1 MPLSQQLELDPDPSA
16 ARTARAWVIEL
27 LSRLGREDLAES
39 AELGVSELVTN
50 ALLHAEPPVRLRLRG
65 TREHPRIEVLDCSSA
80 LPATAGETG
89 GEDQLGN
96 GGRGLDL
103 VALFS
108 RAWGSVVDAT
118 GKLVWFEPTAAEPDG
133 EPVVGHHVV
142 NEDPFVNEPEVA
154 GERLTVRL
162 LHFPVQEW
170 AHFRAMYTELR
181 RELRLLAIAH
191 PEDYPLAVELT
202 EVARAVDAHR
212 LHSAGLAKLDAAV
225 EAGKTTADLTY
236 DVPLA
241 YPDEL
246 IRLSDLLRKAV
257 RFCHEQKLLASAPSE
272 EHVDLLAWYADQFVQ
287 QAAGRAPTPWRGAAR
302 SA

>member
-27 LSRLGREDLAES
+27 LARLGRDDLAES

-65 TREHPRIEVLDCSSA
+65 TRDHPRIEVLDCSSS
-80 LPATAGETG
+80 LPASAGATG

-108 RAWGSVVDAT
+108 RAWGSVVDST
-118 GKLVWFEPTAAEPDG
+118 GKLVWFEPTSAEPDG

-142 NEDPFVNEPEVA
+142 NEDTFATEPEVA
-154 GERLTVRL
+154 GERIAVQL
-162 LHFPVQEW
+162 LNFPVQEW

-181 RELRLLAIAH
+181 RELRLLAITH
-191 PEDYPLAVELT
+191 PDDYPLATELT
-202 EVARAVDAHR
+202 ELARTVDGHR
-212 LHSAGLAKLDAAV
+212 LHSTGLAKLEAAI
-225 EAGKTTADLTY
+225 EAGQTTADLTY
-236 DVPLA
+236 EVPVTSVHDMPRLA
-241 YPDEL
+241 
-246 IRLSDLLRKAV
+246 SLLREAV
-257 RFCHEQKLLASAPSE
+257 RFCHEQNLLASAPLE
-272 EHVDLLAWYADQFVQ
+272 EHVELVVWYADQFVQ
-287 QAAGRAPTPWRGAAR
+287 QAAGREASPWRGAAR